1 MISDLMEITVGQ
13 MAIVFSLCFVLAVLC
28 DVVLL
33 WYFRKR
39 EKRLRDFLKG
49 GDK

>member
-13 MAIVFSLCFVLAVLC
+13 MAIVFSLCFVLVVLC

>member
-1 MISDLMEITVGQ
+1 MIQDLIGITVGQ

-28 DVVLL
+28 DGVLL

-39 EKRLRDFLKG
+39 EKRDLLKG
-49 GDK
+49 GKK